1 MAKPIPV
8 IDLFAGPGGLA
19 EGFSRAEGIGKEPA
33 FKVCLSIEKDPVAC
47 KTLRL
52 RSFYRESASDRRA
65 RADYFSY
72 LRGDGELK
80 TQDELFK
87 AHRDVAERARKEVL
101 ETTLG
106 PDARPLVEK
115 RIRSALK
122 AAGGTKRWVLIG
134 GPPCQAYSLVGRAR
148 MLGALGKEFYKDNR
162 HTLYKEYLHII
173 ETLKPTAF
181 VMENVKG
188 LLSSKLDGDL
198 IFKRIL
204 DDLQGKRRALKY
216 RLFALTDWDKLG
228 RPQSDASPPPDAFL
242 LRSEEYGIPQTRH
255 RVIIIGILASEASN
269 LMQDAMV
276 LSRDRN
282 PKPLS
287 VNDVIGSLP
296 KLRSGISKPKR
307 GKDSR
312 EAWAELVRRAA
323 TRQWAKEFAR
333 APKGTA
339 HSRAFRQFF
348 SRPKPPEADRGG
360 RYVAC
365 STGIRHHAEWYLSKE
380 LKGVC
385 NHETRAHIEAD
396 LCRYLFMACAAAKS
410 SCSPR
415 LQDLPHSLLPEHKNA
430 ARADEQTIFNDRFR
444 VQLAHRPATT
454 ITSHISK
461 DGHYFIHPDF
471 TQMRSLSVREAAR
484 IQTFPDDYF
493 FEGPRTEQ
501 YKQVGNAVPPILARQ
516 IARQLAR
523 TLDSCQ

>member
-19 EGFSRAEGIGKEPA
+19 EGFSRAEGTGKEPA

-47 KTLRL
+47 QTLRL
-52 RSFYRESASDRRA
+52 RSFYRESRNNKDA
-65 RADYFSY
+65 RADYFRY
-72 LRGDGELK
+72 LRGDDELK
-80 TQDELFK
+80 TQKQLFEAHKDLAQRACDEVF
-87 AHRDVAERARKEVL
+87 

-106 PDARPLVEK
+106 PSARSKVAR
-115 RIRSALK
+115 RIRAALK
-122 AAGGTKRWVLIG
+122 SAGGSKRWVLIG

-148 MLGALGKEFYKDNR
+148 MLGAQGDEFYKDKR

-198 IFKRIL
+198 IFKQIL
-204 DDLQGKRRALKY
+204 DDLQGKHRDALKY
-216 RLFALTDWDKLG
+216 RLFALTPWDKP
-228 RPQSDASPPPDAFL
+228 REAQSNASPPPEAFL
-242 LRSEEYGIPQTRH
+242 LRSEDYGIPQTRH
-255 RVIIIGILASEASN
+255 RVIIVGILESEAAD
-269 LMQDAMV
+269 LMQNAMV
-276 LSRDRN
+276 LTRDKN

-287 VNDVIGSLP
+287 VRDVIGNLP
-296 KLRSGISKPKR
+296 RLRSGISKPKR

-312 EAWAELVRRAA
+312 EAWAELVRKAA
-323 TRQWAKEFAR
+323 TRHWAKEFAR

-339 HSRAFRQFF
+339 YSRDFRRFF

-365 STGIRHHAEWYLSKE
+365 NTVIRHHSDWFLSDE

-385 NHETRAHIEAD
+385 NHETRAHIESD
-396 LCRYLFMACAAAKS
+396 LWRYLFMACTAAKS
-410 SCSPR
+410 RTSPR
-415 LQDLPHSLLPEHKNA
+415 LQDLPASLLPEHKNA
-430 ARADEQTIFNDRFR
+430 ARAGGQTIFNDRFR

-501 YKQVGNAVPPILARQ
+501 YKQVGNAVPPLLALQ
-516 IARQLAR
+516 IANLLTKA
-523 TLDSCQ
+523 LGNA